1 MYQPKKI
8 IIIGG
13 NAAGPSAAAKAKRVN
28 PDAEVSLF
36 ESGEFISTGTCEL
49 PYLISKEIDDYNK
62 IVFFT
67 PESFYEKKGVKVYN
81 NSFVKG
87 INRKYK
93 TISVV
98 NRLTNS
104 VTEFEYDKL
113 ILTTGSNA
121 IELENLP
128 YSLENVFS
136 FKSVKDYLKIKEFI
150 STQNTSNVLVVGAGY
165 IGLEVADAFRS
176 LGLGVSILEKGIFP
190 LPSAD
195 SEVQQLVKEIIS
207 NNGINFFPG
216 SNNTRFIISNNSVKQ
231 LFFDGHYLDF
241 DMVIVA
247 AGVKPNNW
255 LAKEANLKIG
265 NFGGLVVD
273 NRLKTSDSNI
283 FAAGDN
289 IEIPNFISKKRDYIP
304 LATHAHSFGHIA
316 GENAGGGNKIVEPVI
331 LNSTFKFSSNF
342 IAQVGLNQKEAEE
355 SFPNSSF
362 VTSLALNKV
371 KVMPSSKKVFGKVIF
386 DKYSGLVLGASF
398 VGAEEVSGYADIIS
412 TLIQNKIHAKNLARI
427 NFNYTP
433 PLSPFVNLLSILGRK
448 IEEKI

>member
-176 LGLGVSILEKGIFP
+176 LGLGVSILEKGIFQ

-207 NNGINFFPG
+207 NNGINFLPG